1 MQPGAGRRRER
12 SPGRSRLPISSPS
25 RYTRIQRPSNVAA
38 QWCQRPSR
46 TRSGVILASHST
58 YPPMF
63 SPSDRIVPSF
73 WNENSTRSSPS
84 SLRKISR

>member
-1 MQPGAGRRRER
+1 MHPAAGPPARTA
-12 SPGRSRLPISSPS
+12 PGRSRLPISSPS

-46 TRSGVILASHST
+46 TRSGVIFASHST

-73 WNENSTRSSPS
+73 
-84 SLRKISR
+84 